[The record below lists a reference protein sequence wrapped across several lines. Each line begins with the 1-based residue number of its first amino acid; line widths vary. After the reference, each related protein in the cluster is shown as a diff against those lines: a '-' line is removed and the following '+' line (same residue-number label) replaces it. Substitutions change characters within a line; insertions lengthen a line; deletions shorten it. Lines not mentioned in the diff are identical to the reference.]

1 MKEGRGFYEYFFHF
15 IFSKYEINAYIL
27 QRWVIHVAGLDKRYK
42 AKKFFF
48 FNATKLKINY
58 EIYYTLRLLC

>member
-1 MKEGRGFYEYFFHF
+1 MNIFFHF

-48 FNATKLKINY
+48 LMIQN
-58 EIYYTLRLLC
+58 

>member
-1 MKEGRGFYEYFFHF
+1 MNIFFHF

-48 FNATKLKINY
+48 LMIQNQK
-58 EIYYTLRLLC
+58 